1 MVVVTAM
8 VLVVVVDGGDGVGA
22 LVGSRVVNR

>member
-1 MVVVTAM
+1 M
-8 VLVVVVDGGDGVGA
+8 VLAGSSDGGGGNGDGVAA